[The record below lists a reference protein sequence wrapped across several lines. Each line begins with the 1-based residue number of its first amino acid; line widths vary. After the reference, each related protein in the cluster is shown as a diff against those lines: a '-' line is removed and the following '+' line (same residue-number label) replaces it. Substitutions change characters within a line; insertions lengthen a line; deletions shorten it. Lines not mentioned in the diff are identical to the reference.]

1 MPTFVAQ
8 VTDIA
13 GKSSKQSIE
22 ATSVEQAYA
31 YLRAKFPKV
40 GKVEKTGINIDLSF
54 IDQFMGNVT
63 IKDKAIFS
71 RQFAVMINAGVAI
84 VRCLG
89 ILQEQSTNPKMKKA
103 LRAINLEVQQ
113 GSNLGDALKKHPQC
127 FDDLY
132 VSMVEAGESGGVLD
146 EVLNRV
152 AKLLEDMNKLQNQ
165 IKSALAYPTA
175 VLVIALLAFFGMT
188 IFLIPIFAKIFKQ
201 IKATLPLLTQM
212 MLQLSYFLLGNEESV
227 LHLPFPG
234 LLLFPILIGGPIF
247 VARQYYRTPL
257 GRRQIDGALLKMP
270 IFGELNEKTAI
281 ARFSR
286 VLGTLLRSGVPVLQ
300 SMDIVCKT
308 IGNMVIVDAVKAAKF
323 DIQQGGQ
330 MSLAIQKANVFPPMS
345 IQMIS
350 IGEETGEL
358 DTMLMKVADFYEDE
372 VEQAVKA
379 LTSIIEPLMMI
390 LVAVIVGTI
399 LLSMYLPLF
408 SVFDKLG

>member
-8 VTDIA
+8 VTDIS
-13 GKSSKQSIE
+13 GKVSRESVKAS
-22 ATSVEQAYA
+22 SVEQAYA
-31 YLRAKFPKV
+31 FFRAKFPKV
-40 GKVEKTGINIDLSF
+40 GKVQKSGFDVNFAFLENLAG
-54 IDQFMGNVT
+54 GVT

-89 ILQEQSTNPKMKKA
+89 ILQEQSTNPLMKKA
-103 LRAINLEVQQ
+103 LGEVSGEVQQ
-113 GSNLGDALKKHPQC
+113 GSNLGDCLKRHPKC

-146 EVLNRV
+146 EVLNRL
-152 AKLLEDMNKLQNQ
+152 AKLLEDMAKLQNQ

-188 IFLIPIFAKIFKQ
+188 IFLIPIFDKIFKS
-201 IKATLPLLTQM
+201 INATLPALTLM
-212 MLQLSYFLLGNEESV
+212 MLALSHFLTGHPESPLGS
-227 LHLPFPG
+227 FPG
-234 LLLFPILIGGPIF
+234 LLLLPIIIGVPMF
-247 VARQYYRTPL
+247 VLKQYYKTPL
-257 GRRQIDGALLKMP
+257 GRRQIDGFMLKMP
-270 IFGELNEKTAI
+270 LFGELNEKTAV

-286 VLGTLLRSGVPVLQ
+286 VLGTLIRSGVPILQ
-300 SMDIVCKT
+300 AMDIVCKT
-308 IGNMVIVDAVKAAKF
+308 IGNMVIVDAVQAAKF
-323 DIQQGGQ
+323 DIQQGGL

-358 DTMLMKVADFYEDE
+358 DEMLMKVADFYEDE

-379 LTSIIEPLMMI
+379 LTSIIEPLMMVF
-390 LVAVIVGTI
+390 VAVIVGTI